1 MVKQTELIEGKI
13 KKCEKTKQLVRT
25 IRPGE
30 IALIRHRDLDPLA
43 ANGLIGAGV
52 KAVVNA
58 APTLTGTFPNDGPGM
73 LIRSGV
79 PIFEIEEKHFSA
91 LKDGTVVTIGDGKLN
106 AERTVVPCRMLT
118 AGEIRDL
125 TERGWSR
132 VNAALQTF
140 VENTLRHADAELASF
155 LQPLVL
161 PPLHTVLR
169 GRHALVV
176 ARGNGVADDLRS
188 LAGYI
193 RRERPVLIGV
203 DGGAD
208 MLLSFGL
215 KPDLIVGDMDSVS
228 DKALK
233 SGAELIVHAYAD
245 GRAPGMETVRRL
257 GLRAAVFCVR
267 GTSED
272 AALLLAYEAGAER
285 IVAIGHHT
293 HMIDFLQKGRAGMAS
308 TLITRIK
315 IGHRLIDAKGIALLC
330 GDTAGAPCSSV
341 KRRKLRDVANAAQR
355 FFSWARQVKTASRL
369 LNRRFFGNGVEFRG
383 LYRDDRRAGAERGGP
398 NRFDAC
404 GIAPDRGWP

>member
-1 MVKQTELIEGKI
+1 MVKLTGLIEGKI
-13 KKCEKTKQLVRT
+13 KKCEKTKQLIRT
-25 IRPGE
+25 IQPGE
-30 IALIRHRDLDPLA
+30 IALICHRDLDPLA

-58 APTLTGTFPNDGPGM
+58 APTLTGTFPNDGPGI

-106 AERTVVPCRMLT
+106 AGRTIVPCRMLT
-118 AGEIRDL
+118 VGEIRDL

-132 VNAALQTF
+132 VNATLHTF
-140 VENTLRHADAELASF
+140 LENTLRHANAELTSF
-155 LQPLVL
+155 LQPLEL
-161 PPLHTVLR
+161 PPLATVLR

-215 KPDLIVGDMDSVS
+215 KPDLIIGDMDSVS
-228 DKALK
+228 DEALQ
-233 SGAELIVHAYAD
+233 SGAELIVHAYPD
-245 GRAPGMETVRRL
+245 GRAPGMETVLRL
-257 GLRAAVFCVR
+257 GLRAAAFSVR

-285 IVAIGHHT
+285 IVAVGHHT
-293 HMIDFLQKGRAGMAS
+293 HMIDFLEKGRAGMAS

-315 IGHRLIDAKGIALLC
+315 IGHRLIDAKGIALLG
-330 GDTAGAPCSSV
+330 GDTAGVPSSSV
-341 KRRKLRDVANAAQR
+341 KRRRLRGAAYAARR
-355 FFSWARQVKTASRL
+355 FFSWTQPIETATRL
-369 LNRRFFGNGVEFRG
+369 LYRRFFGNGVEFRG
-383 LYRDDRRAGAERGGP
+383 LYRDDRCTGAERGGP
-398 NRFDAC
+398 NRLDTC
-404 GIAPDRGWP
+404 GIAPDRGLP